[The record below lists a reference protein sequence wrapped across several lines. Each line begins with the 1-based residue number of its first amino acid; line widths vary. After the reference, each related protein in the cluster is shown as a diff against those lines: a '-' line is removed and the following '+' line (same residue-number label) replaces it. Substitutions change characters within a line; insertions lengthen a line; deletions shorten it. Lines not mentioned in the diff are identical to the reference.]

1 MNKRMTA
8 LAVTAAM
15 AAGWAIA
22 AEAPQIPEERVNL
35 LVKQF
40 EQQQQQAQTQPGM
53 PAPDQ
58 AELRK

>member
-22 AEAPQIPEERVNL
+22 AEAPQIPE
-35 LVKQF
+35 
-40 EQQQQQAQTQPGM
+40 
-53 PAPDQ
+53 
-58 AELRK
+58 